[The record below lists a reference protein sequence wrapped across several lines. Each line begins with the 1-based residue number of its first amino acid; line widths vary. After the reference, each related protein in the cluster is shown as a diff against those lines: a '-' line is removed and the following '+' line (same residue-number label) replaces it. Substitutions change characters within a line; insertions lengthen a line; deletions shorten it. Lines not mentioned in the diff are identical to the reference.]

1 MKLPRPEPI
10 PKREVKWEVYSD
22 LTEEELLKRITET
35 ALLCMIPRHYENLGL
50 TMADIKRYILQL
62 QAMVKAYEKLYVEA
76 DDEDTPE

>member
-10 PKREVKWEVYSD
+10 PEREVKWEVYSD
-22 LTEEELLKRITET
+22 LTEEDLLKRITET
-35 ALLCMIPRHYENLGL
+35 ALLCLVPRNYENLGL

-76 DDEDTPE
+76 DDEVPGD